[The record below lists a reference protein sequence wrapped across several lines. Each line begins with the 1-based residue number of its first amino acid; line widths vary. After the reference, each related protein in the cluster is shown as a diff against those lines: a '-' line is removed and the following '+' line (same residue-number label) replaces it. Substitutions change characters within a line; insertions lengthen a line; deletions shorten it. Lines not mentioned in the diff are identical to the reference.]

1 MDNKKII
8 KKQNT
13 ELKQYDLNDVKG
25 LTQLANTLKRHIV
38 DNNLFT
44 PIQGKNY
51 VQVEGWQFAG
61 GLLGLIPRV
70 VRLEDISREGEKRW
84 LAEVEI
90 VDRNDR
96 VVSKGFA
103 ICSQKEMNRLR
114 SDEYVLASMA
124 QTRAIGKAYRNV
136 IGWVMKLANYEP
148 TPAEEI
154 VNLGGKSVIEKEQE
168 LKEKQENMYEK
179 ILIVL
184 GKENDIKRLEE
195 LKTKIETAKGLTEE
209 QKGQLLDFVNSKID
223 GIKNNQK

>member
-1 MDNKKII
+1 
-8 KKQNT
+8 
-13 ELKQYDLNDVKG
+13 
-25 LTQLANTLKRHIV
+25 
-38 DNNLFT
+38 
-44 PIQGKNY
+44 
-51 VQVEGWQFAG
+51 
-61 GLLGLIPRV
+61 
-70 VRLEDISREGEKRW
+70 
-84 LAEVEI
+84 
-90 VDRNDR
+90 
-96 VVSKGFA
+96 VVSRGFA

-223 GIKNNQK
+223 AIKNNQK